1 MNILEKLSHGNLPKN
16 KFPAFKAGDVV
27 KVHCKIVEGE
37 KERIQIFEGVVI
49 KRHNNGVSS
58 SFVVRKVSYGIGV
71 ERIFPLY
78 APTVDKIELVTSGR
92 VRRAKL
98 YYLRD
103 LSGKKARITEE
114 QRALLVGEP
123 EPESPVS
130 EQASAAPEETP
141 SEVSAESSKKETPST

>member
-1 MNILEKLSHGNLPKN
+1 MNILEKISHGSLPKN
-16 KFPAFKAGDVV
+16 KIPAFKAGYVV

-71 ERIFPLY
+71 ERVFPLY
-78 APTVDKIELVTSGR
+78 APTVDKIELLTSGR

-114 QRALLVGEP
+114 QKALLVGKL
-123 EPESPVS
+123 EPESPVA
-130 EQASAAPEETP
+130 ELAAPPHEETH
-141 SEVSAESSKKETPST
+141 AESSESPKKETPPT

>member
-16 KFPAFKAGDVV
+16 KIPAFKAGDVV
-27 KVHCKIVEGE
+27 KVHCKIIEGE

-49 KRHNNGVSS
+49 KRHNNGMSS

-78 APTVDKIELVTSGR
+78 APTIDKIELLTSGR

-98 YYLRD
+98 YYLRN

-114 QRALLVGEP
+114 QRALLVGAP
-123 EPESPVS
+123 EAESPVAAH
-130 EQASAAPEETP
+130 EAPAAEAQAEVAAE
-141 SEVSAESSKKETPST
+141 AAKKEAT